1 MSLGTWLFFIAFA
14 MIFIGMVLMAVGSL
28 SNIGSISGGA
38 VILIGPFPV
47 ILGAGPYSAVLIGLA
62 IILTIFA
69 LAFYFLIRRAR

>member
-1 MSLGTWLFFIAFA
+1 LSLGTWLFFIAFA

-47 ILGAGPYSAVLIGLA
+47 ILGAGPNSAVLIGLA

>member
-1 MSLGTWLFFIAFA
+1 LSLGTWLFFIAFA